1 MNVNY
6 ELYKIF
12 FVVAN
17 SNTITEAAK
26 KLFISQP
33 AITKSIKNLEKQ
45 LNITLFIRNTKGT
58 KLTKEGKEFYKQI
71 KPAIEQLLI
80 AEQELSIKQ
89 DKKRKK
95 LTIGISDTF
104 LQQYI
109 AKALKKFINRNS
121 QVKISI
127 YEQNPDLLLS
137 EINNDHINIGIAP
150 LNEQETAN
158 TNLNTNKID
167 ELHFCIIENVYS
179 SNILNNFKNINKKI
193 ICNDLNII
201 KKLYPE
207 NTETLNYLIV
217 DSYNQIYELV
227 LQNIGIGIVPKEF
240 LNNYIKDTKVVI
252 LKDDIYTTNIYLITS
267 PIITNNN
274 TLKLQ
279 KLIIEEK
286 DKLKQPN

>member
-45 LNITLFIRNTKGT
+45 LNVTLFIRNTKGT

-80 AEQELSIKQ
+80 AEQKLSLKQ

-109 AKALKKFINRNS
+109 AKALKKFINRNN

-127 YEQNPDLLLS
+127 YEQNPNLLLS
-137 EINNDHINIGIAP
+137 KISNDYINIGIAP
-150 LNEQETAN
+150 LNEQEIVN

-167 ELHFCIIENVYS
+167 ELHFCIIENIYS
-179 SNILNNFKNINKKI
+179 SNILNNSKNINKKI

-201 KKLYPE
+201 KTLYPE
-207 NTETLNYLIV
+207 NPETLNYLIV

-227 LQNIGIGIVPKEF
+227 LQNIGIGIIPKEF
-240 LNNYIKDTKVVI
+240 LNHLKDNKVVI
-252 LKDDIYTTNIYLITS
+252 LKEDIYTTNIYLITNS
-267 PIITNNN
+267 IITNHNS
-274 TLKLQ
+274 LKLQ
-279 KLIIEEK
+279 KLIIEENNK
-286 DKLKQPN
+286 FKQPS